1 VLIFNAMVHSSA
13 FWVCASSRNLRS
25 LAAALRNVLWDLT
38 NWIEAGKLVQ
48 AADVQQGFDSAPK
61 TFLRLFSGAN
71 LGKQLLQIADPAL
84 DVPG

>member
-1 VLIFNAMVHSSA
+1 M
-13 FWVCASSRNLRS
+13 
-25 LAAALRNVLWDLT
+25 LWDLT